1 MNVATG
7 FVYLKN
13 ILNSGVRK
21 GKNLFNSSK
30 EAVTKPKLS
39 GDDIIA
45 QEMKMTL
52 VKSAQNYVEP
62 LQKEFKCTKD
72 MFRYAKKRCL
82 DGIAEGYEHAVV
94 MDAKNNKIIAE
105 FKGEQECCSIKE
117 LKGLKYESDNIV
129 LMHGHPENFP
139 LSSSDVGL
147 INTYG
152 FNKVIAISPEG
163 EFSLV
168 SKQKN
173 ITQKKYRQ
181 AVSDYMMSANEDS
194 EMFNKRTP
202 EGKEKLKTAIHCTL
216 REYTPMMGYRYV
228 TNYSYL
234 KNKM

>member
-21 GKNLFNSSK
+21 GKSLFNSSK
-30 EAVTKPKLS
+30 EVVTKPELT
-39 GDDIIA
+39 GEEILA
-45 QEMKMTL
+45 QQKKMML

-72 MFRYAKKRCL
+72 MFRYAKKRCM
-82 DGIAEGYEHAVV
+82 DGIAEGYEHAVI

-105 FKGEQECCSIKE
+105 FKGEYDRCSIKE
-117 LKGLKYESDNIV
+117 LKGLKYDSDNII

-139 LSSSDVGL
+139 LSSPDVEM
-147 INTYG
+147 IRTFG

-173 ITQKKYRQ
+173 LKPGVFRQ
-181 AVSDYMMSANEDS
+181 GESDYKMSASEDCV
-194 EMFNKRTP
+194 MYKNRTP
-202 EGKEKLKTAIHCTL
+202 VDKENLKMAIDCTL
-216 REYTPMMGYRYV
+216 REYTPRMGYRYA

-234 KNKM
+234 RK

>member
-13 ILNSGVRK
+13 IINSGVK
-21 GKNLFNSSK
+21 KSKNLFSSSK
-30 EAVTKPKLS
+30 EVVTKPELT
-39 GDDIIA
+39 GEEILA
-45 QEMKMTL
+45 QQKKMML

-72 MFRYAKKRCL
+72 MFRYAKKRCM
-82 DGIAEGYEHAVV
+82 DGIAEGYEHAVI

-105 FKGEQECCSIKE
+105 FKGEYDRCSIKE
-117 LKGLKYESDNIV
+117 LKGLKYDSDNII

-139 LSSSDVGL
+139 LSSPDVEM
-147 INTYG
+147 IRTFG

-173 ITQKKYRQ
+173 LKPGEFRQ
-181 AVSDYMMSANEDS
+181 GESDYKMSANEDC
-194 EMFNKRTP
+194 EIFKPKNF
-202 EGKEKLKTAIHCTL
+202 EDKENLKKAIDCTL
-216 REYTPMMGYRYV
+216 REYTPRMGYRYA

-234 KNKM
+234 RK

>member
-1 MNVATG
+1 MNFVTG
-7 FVYLKN
+7 FVYFKN
-13 ILNSGVRK
+13 IFNSGVRK

-30 EAVTKPKLS
+30 EAVTKPKLT
-39 GDDIIA
+39 GEDILA
-45 QEMKMTL
+45 QEMKMML

-72 MFRYAKKRCL
+72 MFRYAKKQCL
-82 DGIAEGYEHAVV
+82 EGIAKNYEHVV
-94 MDAKNNKIIAE
+94 IMDAKNNKVIAE
-105 FKGEQECCSIKE
+105 FKGKYDSCSIKDM
-117 LKGLKYESDNIV
+117 KGIKYESDNIV

-163 EFSLV
+163 EFSLI

-173 ITQKKYRQ
+173 ISSRKYRQ
-181 AVSDYMMSANEDS
+181 AVSDYKMASYENCES
-194 EMFNKRTP
+194 FKTSNP
-202 EGKEKLKTAIHCTL
+202 EEKEILKAITDYTL
-216 REYTPMMGYRYV
+216 REYAPRMGYRYV